1 MFYLAGISGYD
12 FLGSVIANS
21 DKRLIHPYVIESGL
35 YLRYMRDHLLSLS
48 QSWARTESDPA
59 TFSLENALAHIPI
72 APWLSHSPPHL
83 ILSTSHLI
91 HLIHSCLFLD
101 PHQVIHI
108 DLTSFSFFALWP
120 SLSFLHRTSQTAI
133 AMLITYVIK
142 ITRPSWN
149 IEAFSTLKPQN
160 AVFW

>member
-21 DKRLIHPYVIESGL
+21 DKSLIHPYVIESGL
-35 YLRYMRDHLLSLS
+35 YLRYMRDHFLSLS

-83 ILSTSHLI
+83 ISSTSHLNYLSI
-91 HLIHSCLFLD
+91 LILSILSILICFSVFRSSSSD
-101 PHQVIHI
+101 PHWF
-108 DLTSFSFFALWP
+108 DFFFFFALTQFIFP
-120 SLSFLHRTSQTAI
+120 SSDIPNCHSDVNYI
-133 AMLITYVIK
+133 C
-142 ITRPSWN
+142 
-149 IEAFSTLKPQN
+149 
-160 AVFW
+160 